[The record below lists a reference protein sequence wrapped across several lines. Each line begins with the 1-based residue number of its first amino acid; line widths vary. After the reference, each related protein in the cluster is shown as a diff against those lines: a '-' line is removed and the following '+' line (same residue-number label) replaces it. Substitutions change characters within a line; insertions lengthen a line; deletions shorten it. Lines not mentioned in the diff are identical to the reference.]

1 MGKCW
6 KLFYFWSLFVLL
18 QKSSFCFAWESL
30 LLFIP
35 YLKREQ
41 KKSSFLTA
49 TISST
54 ASRHLPQDKHWR
66 VLTKPEFCPPHK
78 NTSGCK
84 ERMKQWCS
92 LPQLPQPSHTE
103 SHSLYL
109 RDKNGLCPYPSTHL
123 LVMSK
128 QMLHLPHQKEKKV
141 KRPTKALQTRSLG
154 SLLRYLFSHQP
165 YLLKYIM
172 LNSLPT

>member
-1 MGKCW
+1 M
-6 KLFYFWSLFVLL
+6 LEVILL
-18 QKSSFCFAWESL
+18 LEPVCSFAKELLLFAWESL

-35 YLKREQ
+35 YPKREQ

-54 ASRHLPQDKHWR
+54 ASCHLPQDKHWR

-123 LVMSK
+123 LVMSE
-128 QMLHLPHQKEKKV
+128 QMLHLPHQKEKKEANLS
-141 KRPTKALQTRSLG
+141 PAETRSLG
-154 SLLRYLFSHQP
+154 YLLRSLFSHQP